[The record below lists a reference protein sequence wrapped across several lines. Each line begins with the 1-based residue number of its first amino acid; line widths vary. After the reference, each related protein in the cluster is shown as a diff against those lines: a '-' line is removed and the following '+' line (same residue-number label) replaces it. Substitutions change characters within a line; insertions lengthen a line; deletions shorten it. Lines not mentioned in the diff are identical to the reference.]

1 MKKVLMTAMTNS
13 ISEVMEIMFFMPVE
27 IGPETILNDSGINR
41 NNALACRLNFTGD
54 ITGNIDLISPEPLV
68 AELASNFLGET
79 KGELTWEQQFG
90 TLSEMLNMVCGNA
103 LKNVKCKLPYHLGIP
118 QMITSTDLD
127 GTAKCTLIE
136 TMDSKMALLL
146 SMIKSE

>member
-1 MKKVLMTAMTNS
+1 MKKILMTAMTNS
-13 ISEVMEIMFFMPVE
+13 ISEVMETMFFMPVE

-54 ITGNIDLISPEPLV
+54 ICGNIDLISPEPLA
-68 AELASNFLGET
+68 AELAANFLGEI
-79 KGELTWEQQFG
+79 KGKLTWEQQFG

-103 LKNVKCKLPYHLGIP
+103 LKNVKCKLPYKLGIP
-118 QMITSTDLD
+118 QMITSTDLN

-146 SMIKSE
+146 STIKR